1 MLCGCV
7 AQMGGHIAVPSTRSL
22 SWKSGRKKLVSR
34 TGNLQF
40 HKASITSRNAAAI
53 CKASVSTI
61 SPPLTVPQVLEQLLN
76 REDLMQAQVEHF
88 MDTLL
93 NEADAAQISAFIT
106 LLRAKG
112 ETVGEVTGIAKA
124 MLSRCVPVEVDN
136 ALDIVGTGG
145 DGANT
150 VNISTGACILA
161 AACGARVAKH
171 GSRSS
176 SSACGSAD
184 VLEALGVDINLG
196 AEGVARCVEE
206 VGIGFMLA
214 ANFHPAMKIV
224 SPVRKSIKIK
234 TAFNFL
240 GPMLNPSRV
249 PYAIVGVYNKD
260 LVSRMASI
268 LQHFGMKRALVVHS
282 EGLDEMSPLG
292 PGFVLE
298 VTQGKIEQFNFDPVD
313 FGIPRCTVDD
323 LKGGDSPLNARI
335 LRDVLGG
342 QRGPIADALIL
353 NAGAGLMACGFT
365 KNLGDG
371 VTLAREVQ
379 RSGKANHTL
388 DAWISLSQ
396 KLKDSS
402 FKNSRSSLLL
412 KKRKTGRKATREDI
426 AKGKLAGLTSVVA
439 EYNLKADYDDFSSG
453 EERESQ
459 EDTEEADEDEE
470 DEGEDEEGEE
480 EEAEEQ
486 EEEEE
491 EDDDELVLVP
501 ARPRGSKH
509 AGTAQARTS
518 FSQGKEATN
527 KEEKSSS

>member
-7 AQMGGHIAVPSTRSL
+7 AQIGGHIAVLPSTRSL
-22 SWKSGRKKLVSR
+22 SWKSGRKNLVSK

-40 HKASITSRNAAAI
+40 HKASSITSRNAAAI

-61 SPPLTVPQVLEQLLN
+61 SPPLTVPQVLEQLVN
-76 REDLMQAQVEHF
+76 KEDLMQVQVEHF

-124 MLSRCVPVEVDN
+124 MLSRCVPVQVDN

-196 AEGVARCVEE
+196 AEGVAR
-206 VGIGFMLA
+206 
-214 ANFHPAMKIV
+214 
-224 SPVRKSIKIK
+224 IK

-323 LKGGDSPLNARI
+323 LKGGDPPLNARI

-365 KNLGDG
+365 NNLGDG

-379 RSGKANHTL
+379 RSGKANNTL

-402 FKNSRSSLLL
+402 
-412 KKRKTGRKATREDI
+412 
-426 AKGKLAGLTSVVA
+426 
-439 EYNLKADYDDFSSG
+439 
-453 EERESQ
+453 
-459 EDTEEADEDEE
+459 
-470 DEGEDEEGEE
+470 
-480 EEAEEQ
+480 
-486 EEEEE
+486 
-491 EDDDELVLVP
+491 
-501 ARPRGSKH
+501 
-509 AGTAQARTS
+509 
-518 FSQGKEATN
+518 
-527 KEEKSSS
+527 

>member
-1 MLCGCV
+1 MSGGCIG
-7 AQMGGHIAVPSTRSL
+7 QIGGHIAVPSVGSV
-22 SWKSGRKKLVSR
+22 SWKSGRKILISK
-34 TGNLQF
+34 TGNLRF
-40 HKASITSRNAAAI
+40 VKNSSSRRGNGAAI
-53 CKASVSTI
+53 CRASVSTTT
-61 SPPLTVPQVLEQLLN
+61 SAPPLSVPQVLERLLN
-76 REDLMQAQVEHF
+76 KEDLMHAQAEHF
-88 MDTLL
+88 MNTLL
-93 NEADAAQISAFIT
+93 TGADAAQISAFLT

-112 ETVGEVTGIAKA
+112 ETAGEVTGIARA
-124 MLSRCVPVEVDN
+124 MLSRCVPVKVDD

-150 VNISTGACILA
+150 VNISTGASILA

-196 AEGVARCVEE
+196 PEGVARCVEE
-206 VGIGFMLA
+206 VGIGFMLSV
-214 ANFHPAMKIV
+214 NFHPSMKIV
-224 SPVRKSIKIK
+224 APIRKSIKIK

-240 GPMLNPSRV
+240 GPMLNPARV

-268 LQHFGMKRALVVHS
+268 LQLFGLKRALVVHS

-298 VTQGKIEQFNFDPVD
+298 VTQGKIEQFNFDPVN
-313 FGIPRCTVDD
+313 FGIPRCTIED
-323 LKGGDSPLNARI
+323 LRGGDPPLNAQI

-353 NAGAGLMACGFT
+353 NAGAGLMASGFT

-371 VTLAREVQ
+371 VALAREVQ
-379 RSGKANHTL
+379 RSGKGNATL

-402 FKNSRSSLLL
+402 
-412 KKRKTGRKATREDI
+412 
-426 AKGKLAGLTSVVA
+426 
-439 EYNLKADYDDFSSG
+439 
-453 EERESQ
+453 
-459 EDTEEADEDEE
+459 
-470 DEGEDEEGEE
+470 
-480 EEAEEQ
+480 
-486 EEEEE
+486 
-491 EDDDELVLVP
+491 
-501 ARPRGSKH
+501 
-509 AGTAQARTS
+509 
-518 FSQGKEATN
+518 
-527 KEEKSSS
+527 